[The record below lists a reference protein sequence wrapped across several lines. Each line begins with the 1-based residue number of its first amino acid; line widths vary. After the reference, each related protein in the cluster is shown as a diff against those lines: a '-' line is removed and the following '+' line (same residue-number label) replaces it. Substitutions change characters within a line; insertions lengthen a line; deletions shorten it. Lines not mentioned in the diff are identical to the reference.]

1 MVDVRYDI
9 AFKLYPYQKGADQDF
24 ALRRHPVVI
33 VGGGPIGMALA
44 LDLGRKGTPVLVLDD
59 HEGVGQGS
67 RAICFAKRT
76 LEICDR
82 LGAGKAMIDKGVQW
96 NVGKVFHGDERV
108 FEFNLQPED
117 GHKAPAF
124 INLQQPYFEKYL
136 VDEIRVAQS
145 DGAPIEIRGR
155 NAVTRVT
162 PQGDHVVLVL
172 AGYGVPVSSFCHI
185 VAAATPAFICC
196 HRRPRRARPSRAPK
210 RPLSSRGHR

>member
-82 LGAGKAMIDKGVQW
+82 LGAGKAMIDKGV
-96 NVGKVFHGDERV
+96 HGLGIAVATEIYKFNEEERDLILSTV
-108 FEFNLQPED
+108 VRVNNGRVKIVMNTGGEGTDVAVNLSKRAEVLGADALMILP
-117 GHKAPAF
+117 
-124 INLQQPYFEKYL
+124 PYFVQL
-136 VDEIRVAQS
+136 TDDEIFAHYAAVS
-145 DGAPIEIRGR
+145 DAVGIPIL
-155 NAVTRVT
+155 
-162 PQGDHVVLVL
+162 LV
-172 AGYGVPVSSFCHI
+172 
-185 VAAATPAFICC
+185 
-196 HRRPRRARPSRAPK
+196 
-210 RPLSSRGHR
+210 